1 MFRFAPLWSDTD
13 QRGFVDLCNN
23 SHRMILVSA
32 LALFANEEDGRDLV
46 VEAVRQDLMSLTNAA
61 GIVK

>member
-13 QRGFVDLCNN
+13 QRGFVDLINN

-32 LALFANEEDGRDLV
+32 LVLFANEEDGRDLV
-46 VEAVRQDLMSLTNAA
+46 VEAVRQDLMSLANAA

>member
-13 QRGFVDLCNN
+13 QRGFVDLINN
-23 SHRMILVSA
+23 SHRMILVSS
-32 LALFANEEDGRDLV
+32 LVLFTNEVDGRDLV
-46 VEAVRQDLMSLTNAA
+46 VEAVRRDLMSLANAA